1 MKIDKII
8 TNPAPPGQLVII
20 EGDGLAS
27 ADKLHFGGE
36 PTPFKVNSTGSIE
49 TTIPSGSGTV
59 EVIVEGED
67 GGKSNSVSFTY
78 LEVP

>member
-20 EGDGLAS
+20 EGNGLDA
-27 ADKLHFGGE
+27 ADKLYFGDE
-36 PTPFKVNSTGSIE
+36 PTAFTVNSTGSIE

-59 EVIVEGED
+59 EVTVEGED

-78 LEVP
+78 LEVH